1 MITNA
6 FEYGTLSVQEETFV
20 GDDFD
25 GTDTEPGR
33 IFVFQLIFSFIYIRN
48 GCVQRRMFGRPEF
61 RVFYDKFLHQHVFVV
76 NNVGEV
82 CIR

>member
-6 FEYGTLSVQEETFV
+6 FEYGTLSVQEETFI

-25 GTDTEPGR
+25 GADTEPGR

-48 GCVQRRMFGRPEF
+48 G
-61 RVFYDKFLHQHVFVV
+61 RV
-76 NNVGEV
+76 
-82 CIR
+82 